1 MNDLAPEDRPR
12 EKMSRGGAHALGDNE
27 LLAVL
32 IGHGPAGTSALA
44 IANRLLGM
52 AGGVHGLTRM
62 MLDDLTGVP
71 GVGRVVASRVLAA
84 VELGRRTLVRRPR
97 ARDRILSAQDA
108 AILLLPQFGAY
119 PVERFGVLL
128 LDSRLRVI
136 RTQLLTTGAVDGSS
150 AHPREVFREA
160 VRAGATHLVAF
171 HNHPSG
177 DATPSAE
184 DVEVTERLVAA
195 GDVVGVRVVDHL
207 ILADT
212 HYCSMLGPKGL

>member
-1 MNDLAPEDRPR
+1 MIDLAPEDRPR
-12 EKMSRGGAHALGDNE
+12 EKMERAGAGALGDNE

-32 IGHGPAGTSALA
+32 IGHGASGTSALA
-44 IANRLLGM
+44 IANRVLSM
-52 AGGVHGLTRM
+52 SGGVHGLTRVT
-62 MLDDLTGVP
+62 LDDLSGVP
-71 GVGRVVASRVLAA
+71 GIGRAVACRALAA

-97 ARDRILSAQDA
+97 TRERILSAHDA
-108 AILLLPQFGAY
+108 AELLLPQFGAS

-136 RTQLLTTGAVDGSS
+136 RAQLISTGAVDGSL
-150 AHPREVFREA
+150 AHPRDVFREA
-160 VRAGATHLVAF
+160 VRAGATNLVAF

-177 DATPSAE
+177 DATPSLDDA
-184 DVEVTERLVAA
+184 EVTERLVAA

-212 HYCSMLGPKGL
+212 HYCSMLGPKGF